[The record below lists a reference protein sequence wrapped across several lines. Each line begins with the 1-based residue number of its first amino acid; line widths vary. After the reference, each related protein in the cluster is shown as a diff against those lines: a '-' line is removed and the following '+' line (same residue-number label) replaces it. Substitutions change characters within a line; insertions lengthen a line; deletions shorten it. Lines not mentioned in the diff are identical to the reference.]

1 MNTREYRTRKRLEED
16 RHEKIQALMKL
27 NEGYKPPADYKPP
40 IVRVNDKVMIPQD
53 DHPEINF
60 VGLLIGPRGNT
71 LKTLEKDTGAKII
84 IRGKGSVKE
93 GKIGRKDGQPLPGED
108 EPLHAYITANDP
120 ENVKKA
126 VTRIHEIIK
135 EGIEIPEEKNDLRKQ
150 QLRELALLNG
160 TLRDNDAGLMKLRQI
175 AEAETIITNQI
186 ICTKCGSAGHI
197 AKDCVQRPPA
207 EITQQQM
214 VSGVGLRD
222 LPANTIVGRQDRA
235 KMDSEYMSLM
245 AELGQV
251 APETVKAD
259 LASKMPQPLMDQ
271 NPGKT
276 HGGGGGG
283 GGYSQGGDDT
293 APPLTGANSTPQ
305 LSADYGYGG
314 RRSRFEDF
322 DNNRGGRGGRH
333 DSFRAGNRFGDRDG
347 GGGRFDQG
355 PRFDGGNRRG
365 FDSGPPSRF
374 DHGPP
379 GSRYDH
385 GAPPSRFDQG
395 PPPTRFDQGPH
406 ASSRFDQGPP
416 PSRFDQGPPRFDH
429 GPPPGRFDR
438 GPPPP
443 FEQQGGWN
451 QGPPG
456 PSPQGNMM
464 NSNRWGPPG
473 SSLPPPPP
481 SMPPGPPMGG
491 GYVAPPP
498 PPPSTSSGNSWSNNA
513 PWQQSSAPAPP
524 WQQSSFGGGSNPAAP
539 PPPPPPSSSSGYGGY
554 SSAPLPPPPPP
565 Q

>member
-1 MNTREYRTRKRLEED
+1 MNTREYRTRKKLEED
-16 RHEKIQALMKL
+16 RHEKITMLLAL
-27 NEGYKPPADYKPP
+27 NTVYKPPSDYKPP
-40 IVRVNDKVMIPQD
+40 VIRVNDKVMIPQD

-71 LKTLEKDTGAKII
+71 LKTLEKETGAKII

-160 TLRDNDAGLMKLRQI
+160 TLRDNDAGLQKLRQI

-186 ICTKCGSAGHI
+186 ICTKCGAAGHI
-197 AKDCVQRPPA
+197 AKDCVQRSPA
-207 EITQQQM
+207 EMAQQQM
-214 VSGVGLRD
+214 VGVQSGGD
-222 LPANTIVGRQDRA
+222 LGVHTIVGRQDRA

-251 APETVKAD
+251 APATVKAE
-259 LASKMPQPLMDQ
+259 LASKMPQPLMEQ
-271 NPGKT
+271 MPKKPFSL
-276 HGGGGGG
+276 GGGGGFP
-283 GGYSQGGDDT
+283 QGGDNDAS
-293 APPLTGANSTPQ
+293 APLSGANATPQ

-322 DNNRGGRGGRH
+322 DSNRGGRGGRH
-333 DSFRAGNRFGDRDG
+333 DSYNSRGGGGGGRFDDRDG
-347 GGGRFDQG
+347 RGRFDQG
-355 PRFDGGNRRG
+355 PRYDNNRRG
-365 FDSGPPSRF
+365 FDSGPPQSRF
-374 DHGPP
+374 D
-379 GSRYDH
+379 
-385 GAPPSRFDQG
+385 
-395 PPPTRFDQGPH
+395 
-406 ASSRFDQGPP
+406 GPP
-416 PSRFDQGPPRFDH
+416 PSRFDQGPPSSRFDQGPPSSRFDH
-429 GPPPGRFDR
+429 GPPPSRFDQGPPPRFDQGPPPHGRFDR

-451 QGPPG
+451 QRHQGPP
-456 PSPQGNMM
+456 PQGGNMM
-464 NSNRWGPPG
+464 NSNRWGSPAAAV
-473 SSLPPPPP
+473 PPPPP
-481 SMPPGPPMGG
+481 MPPGGSN
-491 GYVAPPP
+491 YAAPPP
-498 PPPSTSSGNSWSNNA
+498 PPPSGSGGNSWPNNSA

-524 WQQSSFGGGSNPAAP
+524 WQQQSSYGGANPAAP
-539 PPPPPPSSSSGYGGY
+539 PPPPPPNSGYSSSGFGNYTP
-554 SSAPLPPPPPP
+554 APLPPPPPP